1 MSRVL
6 TAATSAFSPPER
18 LFSRHEVMP
27 PFVGS
32 TFWKS
37 GHASVHA
44 RRNGHCPDEGTDIAR
59 SPSRTR
65 HRTWGRRGTLAGSSS
80 AHGTAPAPRRDFRR
94 LGGFVPHPA
103 GTTSSTPS
111 GSSFSFF
118 AEEGTSFIDS
128 GVISD
133 CWAFLPSFAYRKC
146 DFSTARE
153 SSLPAKSADPPRSVV
168 LPWVFPVRRHIHT
181 AVREHGRIL
190 RCLCS
195 TCFIVVQRR
204 HKKGRTEDVPWQFH
218 TVGHEPILHSV
229 RL

>member
-1 MSRVL
+1 
-6 TAATSAFSPPER
+6 
-18 LFSRHEVMP
+18 MP

-44 RRNGHCPDEGTDIAR
+44 RRNGPCPDEGTDIAR

-118 AEEGTSFIDS
+118 AEEAHLLSIPASYRIVGHSCRRSHIANATFQRLGNQVYRPSPQIRPGRSCFRGSFPSGGIFTQQSGNMVGYFAASVRPVSSLFRAAIKRGGQKTCRGSFIR
-128 GVISD
+128 SD
-133 CWAFLPSFAYRKC
+133 MSRSCIRCVY
-146 DFSTARE
+146 DIAR
-153 SSLPAKSADPPRSVV
+153 V
-168 LPWVFPVRRHIHT
+168 LR
-181 AVREHGRIL
+181 
-190 RCLCS
+190 
-195 TCFIVVQRR
+195 
-204 HKKGRTEDVPWQFH
+204 
-218 TVGHEPILHSV
+218 
-229 RL
+229 